1 MPLHRLAMAGQWHW
15 YLLHDRRPL
24 DRHLRLEHPEAMQP
38 LEDVG
43 SSRFY
48 LDAHGTR
55 LFKIV
60 TDKYDWR
67 RRPMKWLLRDLL
79 EKRLSGRFAGY
90 REYRSNRIIRRAG
103 LKAVECHAY
112 GVAIN
117 PFNALGSVYVM
128 DYRRDAVSGEPFFL
142 AQGESGR
149 LALLKRM
156 CDEALQL
163 IEHGYAHR
171 DFHYGNV
178 MVDGDGGLIW
188 IDTHVR
194 KLPADPQR
202 RRACVEAMLSPTKLK
217 GEAYRRWAL
226 EYLEARLV

>member
-1 MPLHRLAMAGQWHW
+1 MAGKWHW
-15 YLLHDRRPL
+15 YLLHDRHQLARCL
-24 DRHLRLEHPEAMQP
+24 HLEHPDAMKP

-48 LDAHGTR
+48 LDTQKAL

-60 TDKYDWR
+60 ADKYDWR

-90 REYRSNRIIRRAG
+90 REYSSNRIIRRAG

-117 PFNALGSVYVM
+117 PFNAFGSVYVM
-128 DYRRDAVSGEPFFL
+128 DYRQDAVSGEPFFL
-142 AQGESGR
+142 AQEESGR
-149 LALLKRM
+149 LTFLKRM

-178 MVDGDGGLIW
+178 MVDGGGELIW

-194 KLPADPQR
+194 KLPASPAR

-217 GEAYRRWAL
+217 GERYRQWAL
-226 EYLEARLV
+226 DYLLGADHVF